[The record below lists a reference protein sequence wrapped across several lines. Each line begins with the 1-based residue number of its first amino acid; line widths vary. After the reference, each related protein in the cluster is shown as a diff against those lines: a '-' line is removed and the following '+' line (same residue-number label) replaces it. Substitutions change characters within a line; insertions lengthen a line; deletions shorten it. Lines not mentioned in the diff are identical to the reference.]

1 MKSKIRRFSFSRFS
15 ANHFDNRNIF
25 LDREAVV
32 ITNVGGSASPRHVME
47 GFVDSVTLKEHNID
61 TYPNFYTGE
70 CPDRNDKN
78 SGLFHFKTI
87 DYFLSPLLFTIFTR
101 ILILKVIR
109 IGRTIYDVLYMT
121 NAMISSDGE
130 VKLII

>member
-1 MKSKIRRFSFSRFS
+1 
-15 ANHFDNRNIF
+15 
-25 LDREAVV
+25 
-32 ITNVGGSASPRHVME
+32 ME